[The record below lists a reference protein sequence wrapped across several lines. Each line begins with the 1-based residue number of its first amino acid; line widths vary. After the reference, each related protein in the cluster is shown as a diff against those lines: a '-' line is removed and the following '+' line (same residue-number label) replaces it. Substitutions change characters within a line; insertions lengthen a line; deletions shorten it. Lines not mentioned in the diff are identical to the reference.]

1 MAPPRPVST
10 PVSGNLRR
18 AAGDKYGSLYL
29 RSRPKVRAPPLYTLF
44 DDHAE
49 DILKSEKF
57 EGFFNLSLI
66 LLVFSLMYIGAK
78 NLSTHGVRFSPEAD
92 LLKPCVADQLGP
104 LAVCVAFVYVVS
116 LLVIVLVR
124 SIGMRPAGR
133 VHVALYWVIAAM
145 LGLGGPWVIVHAPL
159 GPFTRLMAIG
169 NCLIVTLKTHSYFFM
184 NLYFGL
190 KARAQAAGEGGDHAG
205 ESPGAAEV
213 AAVPH
218 YPPVSP
224 AVRPGGGEQGGS
236 REGADGGDGGDADA
250 SGRGD
255 VTPRGEKRL
264 HYPDNLT
271 LSNFCYFLVVPT
283 LSYELN
289 FPRQQQRVSL
299 RRIARDMAA
308 GLALLMMS
316 MALTAQFVIPVTNP
330 RRHHE
335 ALLSATGVHPDPLG
349 TTVLTEPLDRILVYL
364 LAEARL
370 SSVDI
375 FKLGV
380 PSLLSWLCMFFGF
393 FHFWLNA
400 VAEATGFGDR
410 QFYLDWWN
418 TTTIGGFWQ
427 KWNTPVH
434 VWCHRHVLTDTM
446 HYWSLPREAAL
457 MLTFFLSA
465 VLHEALL
472 VVCFRQLSW
481 GFFAGMLFQVPL
493 VYLTNRFRG
502 RRRGNLIMWVHLFLG
517 QPLLELFYLR
527 QYYETHESIM
537 CEAQSGPQGPFAWLA
552 TLLPSGGGAPFLL
565 SRGAEL

>member
-1 MAPPRPVST
+1 M
-10 PVSGNLRR
+10 RR

-29 RSRPKVRAPPLYTLF
+29 RSRPQVRAPPLYTLF

-66 LLVFSLMYIGAK
+66 LLVFSLLYIGAK
-78 NLSTHGVRFSPEAD
+78 NLSTHGVRFSPGED
-92 LLKPCVADQLGP
+92 LLKPCVAEQLGP
-104 LAVCVAFVYVVS
+104 LALCVAFVYVVS
-116 LLVIVLVR
+116 LLAIALVR

-133 VHVALYWVIAAM
+133 AHVALYWVIAAM

-159 GPFTRLMAIG
+159 GPFTRLMAFG

-190 KARAQAAGEGGDHAG
+190 KARAQAAEEGGTSAV
-205 ESPGAAEV
+205 ESPGAAQV

-218 YPPVSP
+218 YPPVSGSGRP
-224 AVRPGGGEQGGS
+224 AGGGDGGGDGGGG
-236 REGADGGDGGDADA
+236 RADGGDGGWDAAAAAAVAAGDA
-250 SGRGD
+250 SSGD
-255 VTPRGEKRL
+255 PLLTPRSGGL
-264 HYPDNLT
+264 QYPDNLT

-283 LSYELN
+283 LTYELN
-289 FPRQQQRVSL
+289 FPRQRSRVSL
-299 RRIARDMAA
+299 RKIVRDMIA
-308 GLALLMMS
+308 GSSLLMMS

-330 RRHHE
+330 RRHNE
-335 ALLSATGVHPDPLG
+335 ALLSATGGDPSHKG
-349 TTVLTEPLDRILVYL
+349 FGITSVLTEPLDRILVYM

-370 SSVDI
+370 SSVEI

-418 TTTIGGFWQ
+418 TTTIGGFWR

-465 VLHEALL
+465 VMHEALL

-493 VYLTNRFRG
+493 VYLTNQFRG

-537 CEAQSGPQGPFAWLA
+537 CEAQSGPPGPFAWLS
-552 TLLPSGGGAPFLL
+552 TLLPTFALL
-565 SRGAEL
+565 SHGSEL